1 MGKIAFVFAGQG
13 SQYVGMGKD
22 FCDNFPEIL
31 DMYKKA
37 EEILGYNLY
46 DVCVNGELEKLSQT
60 KYAQAAIFT
69 LSMAGLK
76 ILESKNIKPDCVAG
90 FSLGEISALC
100 ASGYFSLEDGFKLV
114 NKRATAMQKAA
125 EENGGAMY
133 AVLNVNSDGII
144 KECEQTDGYVTAV
157 NFNSPVQTVI
167 AGEEKALEKTVEA
180 LSKYERAK
188 CIKLNVSSAFHSKFM
203 NSASEEFYNEIAD
216 IDFKKGEIPVYS
228 DITSEILEEI
238 DMRNYLK
245 NQIIS
250 PVKWV
255 QIIKNM
261 IADGVDTFIELG
273 SGKTLCG
280 LIKKTD
286 KNVKCFNVED
296 MKTLECL
303 EI

>member
-1 MGKIAFVFAGQG
+1 MSKIAFVFAGQG

-22 FCDNFPEIL
+22 FCDNFPEIF

-37 EEILGYNLY
+37 EEILGYDLY
-46 DVCVNGELEKLSQT
+46 DVCINGETEKLSKT
-60 KYAQAAIFT
+60 KYAQAAIFA

-76 ILESKNIKPDCVAG
+76 ILESKNIKPDCAAG

-133 AVLNVNSDGII
+133 AVLNVSSEDII
-144 KECEQTDGYVTAV
+144 RECEKIDGYVTAV

-167 AGEEKALEKTVEA
+167 AGEESALEKAVEA
-180 LSKYERAK
+180 LSGYERSK

-216 IDFKKGEIPVYS
+216 IEFKKGEVPVYS
-228 DITSEILEEI
+228 DITSELLEET
-238 DMRNYLK
+238 DLRSYLK
-245 NQIIS
+245 EQIVS

-255 QIIKNM
+255 HIIKNM

-286 KNVKCFNVED
+286 KNVKCFNIED
-296 MKTLECL
+296 MKTLELL